1 MKSIITLMILL
12 SSIEIGIAQEG
23 SWWIG
28 AEAYPYMYWNYNKA
42 EFNNRPKSF
51 PERVNQFNGVMG
63 GISVSYEQSY
73 YGFQSGILYSSQI
86 QRHKATAL
94 SNPFGNPYYNRDY
107 YRHFNYWHVPLEAF
121 FKAEIGY
128 DSGLWIQASAG
139 VQLSILQ
146 KALQV
151 QRFYYTDPITREV
164 TDQLRIENVHTNT
177 MASGC
182 IDPGTPEERCL
193 QPNVLKLYS
202 SVVFGVLGRVSLKKS
217 IDRNW
222 QVELGVRGDYAITN
236 SEYRKHLGSLDVLNT
251 GQIYDENG
259 EVTEYIPKSASSHHV
274 RVGPYFSLRMR
285 LGG

>member
-1 MKSIITLMILL
+1 MILL

-42 EFNNRPKSF
+42 EFNNRPTSF

-63 GISVSYEQSY
+63 GISLSYERSY
-73 YGFQSGILYSSQI
+73 YGFRSGIWYSSQI
-86 QRHKATAL
+86 QHHKSTYN
-94 SNPFGNPYYNRDY
+94 SDPFDDPAYNVDF
-107 YRHFNYWHVPLEAF
+107 YRHFNYWHVPLEAL

-151 QRFYYTDPITREV
+151 QRFYYQDPITREV
-164 TDQLRIENVHTNT
+164 TDQLRIENVATNT
-177 MASGC
+177 IASSC
-182 IDPGTPEERCL
+182 VDPGTSEESCG
-193 QPNVLKLYS
+193 QPKVFKYYS
-202 SVVFGVLGRVSLKKS
+202 SLVFGVLGRISLMKS
-217 IDRNW
+217 IGRNCH
-222 QVELGVRGDYAITN
+222 VELGVRGDYAITA
-236 SEYRKHLGSLDVLNT
+236 SEYKKNISLTDQLRT
-251 GQIYDENG
+251 G
-259 EVTEYIPKSASSHHV
+259 EVYGENVYSYVPKTASSHHI
-274 RVGPYFSLRMR
+274 RLGPFLCLRWR